1 MQHSNRDEN
10 LADINT
16 DTDAD
21 GGDNIDDDA
30 DGDDNVNDDD
40 DDENLKSFFEAFSGR
55 AWTEQKFSLETR
67 QDENSNEQLFF
78 VPDVIASCNK
88 NSNLTIYA
96 STDRPAMCCDK
107 VI

>member
-55 AWTEQKFSLETR
+55 A
-67 QDENSNEQLFF
+67 
-78 VPDVIASCNK
+78 
-88 NSNLTIYA
+88 
-96 STDRPAMCCDK
+96 
-107 VI
+107 